1 MTNFRR
7 ISFPIYK
14 GLKGEDE
21 RIVFSL
27 SEEQVSV
34 PVDKKI
40 MIYKSLLGTKTEIK
54 REMNESPQP
63 FPQTFI

>member
-1 MTNFRR
+1 MKELF
-7 ISFPIYK
+7 
-14 GLKGEDE
+14 
-21 RIVFSL
+21 FSL

>member
-1 MTNFRR
+1 MTDFRR

-34 PVDKKI
+34 PVDKK
-40 MIYKSLLGTKTEIK
+40 
-54 REMNESPQP
+54 
-63 FPQTFI
+63 